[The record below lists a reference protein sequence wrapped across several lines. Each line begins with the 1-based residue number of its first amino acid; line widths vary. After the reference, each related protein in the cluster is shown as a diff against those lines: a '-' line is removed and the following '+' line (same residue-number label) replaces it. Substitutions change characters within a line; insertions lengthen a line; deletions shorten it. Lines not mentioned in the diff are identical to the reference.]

1 MKYRAIVL
9 GCGMIRSTM
18 AKDLAQDSDVEV
30 VIADISEQN
39 LQKLKTH
46 PHINTIR
53 TDLGDPSDVR
63 NTVNNFDLV
72 LGALQSR
79 IGFQT
84 LQTIIETGKSY
95 CDISFMSEDAK
106 ELNDLTKKQNVTA
119 IVDCGVAP
127 GLSNMMVGYVHS
139 QLDETDRTE
148 IYVGG
153 LPKARDWPYQYKAP
167 FAPADVLEEYTR
179 PARIV
184 ENGRVVTRTALS
196 EPELMELPHAGT
208 LEAFLTDGLRSLI
221 HTLDIPNM
229 VEKTL
234 RYPGHCELMRILRET
249 GLFDKTKIEVAG
261 VRVRP
266 LDVTSKLLFPRWT
279 YEPGEE
285 DFTVL
290 RVRVEGTK
298 EGQKVRYTYD
308 LYDEYDRETQTSS
321 MSRTT
326 AFPATIVGRMLINGV
341 LKEPGVFTPEQ
352 LAARPDIF
360 DHMVKELRA
369 KGVHL
374 SVDVQTGP
382 S

>member
-352 LAARPDIF
+352 LAARPGIF